1 MVKNKRITIKIESK
15 DVRKGN
21 PYWEFSRFKRVH
33 KSKKSYTRKKK
44 HKKYEEQSKKCR
56 PSARDF

>member
-1 MVKNKRITIKIESK
+1 MGVNVKNKRITIKIESK
-15 DVRKGN
+15 DYRKGN

-44 HKKYEEQSKKCR
+44 HKKYE
-56 PSARDF
+56 